1 MRRRGVG
8 RAGRPSLLGTAA
20 RTAVVAGTA
29 SAVAGNVSARQQ
41 ANARQAA
48 DAEAFRLQQAAA
60 AATPTAP
67 SADAGTS
74 AVDQMIAQLAQLGS
88 LRDQGILTDAEFEV
102 QKARLLA

>member
-41 ANARQAA
+41 ASARQAA

-60 AATPTAP
+60 AAAP
-67 SADAGTS
+67 AAPAADAGTS